1 MSTFTAGPIV
11 REPMSLEEFFAIDVV
26 LAELVDG
33 QPVFMSSPVGPHQHL
48 VFQIGLALEAYRPH
62 GLAILPAPMDWVLWE
77 VPTAT
82 VRQPDL
88 MVVPAEVVFEKRVT
102 RAPLLAVEV
111 ISPDSQERDL
121 VAKRRDYARA
131 GCPHYWLAHPDRR
144 ELVALTLQDDH
155 YVEVGRLE
163 AGGQLTL
170 DAPFPITLDAAKLF
184 AGLPPSPSTS

>member
-33 QPVFMSSPVGPHQHL
+33 QPVFMSSPTGRHQHL
-48 VFQIGLALEAYRPH
+48 VFQIGLALEAHRPN
-62 GLAILPAPMDWVLWE
+62 GLIILPAPMDWVLWE

-88 MVVPAEVVFEKRVT
+88 MILPAEAAFDVRIT

-131 GCPHYWLAHPDRR
+131 GCPHYWLAHPIRR
-144 ELVALTLQDDH
+144 ELVALTLHDDR
-155 YVEVGRLE
+155 YIEVGRLE
-163 AGGQLTL
+163 GEGQLTL
-170 DAPFPITLDAAKLF
+170 ADPFPITLDARKLF
-184 AGLPPSPSTS
+184 GGLPPNE

>member
-1 MSTFTAGPIV
+1 MSTCTASPIV
-11 REPMSLEEFFAIDVV
+11 REPMSLDEFFAIDVV

-33 QPVFMSSPVGPHQHL
+33 QPVFMSSPVGRHQYL
-48 VFQIGLALEAYRPH
+48 VAQIMFALEARRPD

-88 MVVPAEVVFEKRVT
+88 MVVPIDAVFEKRIT
-102 RAPLLAVEV
+102 SAPLLAVEV
-111 ISPDSQERDL
+111 ISLDSQERDL

-144 ELVALTLQDDH
+144 ELVALTLQADR
-155 YVEVGRLE
+155 YIEVGRLE

-170 DAPFPITLDAAKLF
+170 DAPFPITLDATKLF
-184 AGLPPSPSTS
+184 SGLPNAD

>member
-1 MSTFTAGPIV
+1 MSTSTASPIV
-11 REPMSLEEFFAIDVV
+11 REPMSLDEFFAIDVV

-33 QPVFMSSPVGPHQHL
+33 QPVFMSSPAGPHQHL
-48 VFQIGLALEAYRPH
+48 VFQIGLTLEAHRPN

-88 MVVPAEVVFEKRVT
+88 MVVPIDAVFEKRIT

-131 GCPHYWLAHPDRR
+131 GCPNYWLAHPARR
-144 ELVALTLQDDH
+144 EIVALALRDDR

-163 AGGQLTL
+163 ATGQLALT
-170 DAPFPITLDAAKLF
+170 DPFPITLNATKLF
-184 AGLPPSPSTS
+184 AGLPPAD